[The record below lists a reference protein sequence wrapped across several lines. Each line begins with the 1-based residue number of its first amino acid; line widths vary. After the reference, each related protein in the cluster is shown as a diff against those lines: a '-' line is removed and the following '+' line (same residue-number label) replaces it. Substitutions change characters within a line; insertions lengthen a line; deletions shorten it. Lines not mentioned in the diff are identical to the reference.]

1 MKIFITIITPAL
13 SLGLS
18 LFSYYLDF
26 NEKHLK
32 RIHLNFVID
41 RKINILINRVTHKGW
56 DGKDDMKFF
65 KYEVSNV

>member
-1 MKIFITIITPAL
+1 MKIFISIITPAL
-13 SLGLS
+13 SLGFN

-41 RKINILINRVTHKGW
+41 RKR

>member
-13 SLGLS
+13 SLGFN

-41 RKINILINRVTHKGW
+41 RKINILINRVTHKG
-56 DGKDDMKFF
+56 
-65 KYEVSNV
+65 